1 MLNLINPSPA
11 VRDDWVMLKISG
23 EKSRKYEIIV
33 NFINQNRAYHNTT
46 KRDGVV
52 VDKINLTHM
61 SIKSTNITFEEMVV
75 YNYNIPN

>member
-1 MLNLINPSPA
+1 
-11 VRDDWVMLKISG
+11 MLKVSG

-33 NFINQNRAYHNTT
+33 NFINQNWAYHNTT
-46 KRDGVV
+46 KRDGAG
-52 VDKINLTHM
+52 VDNIDLTYM